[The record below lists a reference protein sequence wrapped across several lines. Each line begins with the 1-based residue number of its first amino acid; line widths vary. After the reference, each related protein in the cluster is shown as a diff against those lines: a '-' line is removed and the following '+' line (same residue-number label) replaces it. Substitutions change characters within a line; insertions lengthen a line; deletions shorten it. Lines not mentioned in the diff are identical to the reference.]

1 MTVKCSGKNYFIPL
15 STKWTLLRRFITRN
29 LLTRQVFVNN
39 KDNEFYK
46 SVRAKYLIV
55 DRLFQVDREADMA

>member
-1 MTVKCSGKNYFIPL
+1 MPL

-29 LLTRQVFVNN
+29 LFTRQVFVSN
-39 KDNEFYK
+39 KDNEFYR